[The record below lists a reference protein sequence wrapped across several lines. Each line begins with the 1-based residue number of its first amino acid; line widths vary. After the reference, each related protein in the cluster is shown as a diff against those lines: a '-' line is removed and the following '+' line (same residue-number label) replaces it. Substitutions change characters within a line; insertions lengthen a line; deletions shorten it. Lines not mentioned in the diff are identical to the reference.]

1 MLMVHPS
8 KRRKLNILQSNF
20 CNGNF
25 VIINYDGTVLSGC
38 FAKENRNAVTA
49 KVLNLLNDYY
59 CEFIIIYFI
68 LCSNTHKKKPQ
79 PKHTISQV
87 FSSLICCPGS
97 LESMMLKSV
106 LKYFHHDGHGWQ
118 GSQKASSKSTVTVAH
133 CQHLAEK
140 GTET

>member
-1 MLMVHPS
+1 LYVFDTDYINMLMVHPS

-25 VIINYDGTVLSGC
+25 VIINYDETVLSGC

-68 LCSNTHKKKPQ
+68 LCSNTHKKSHNPNI
-79 PKHTISQV
+79 PSA
-87 FSSLICCPGS
+87 
-97 LESMMLKSV
+97 
-106 LKYFHHDGHGWQ
+106 KYFPH
-118 GSQKASSKSTVTVAH
+118 
-133 CQHLAEK
+133 
-140 GTET
+140 

>member
-25 VIINYDGTVLSGC
+25 VIINYDETVLSGC

-68 LCSNTHKKKPQ
+68 LCSNTHKKSHNPNI
-79 PKHTISQV
+79 PSA
-87 FSSLICCPGS
+87 
-97 LESMMLKSV
+97 
-106 LKYFHHDGHGWQ
+106 KYFPH
-118 GSQKASSKSTVTVAH
+118 
-133 CQHLAEK
+133 
-140 GTET
+140 